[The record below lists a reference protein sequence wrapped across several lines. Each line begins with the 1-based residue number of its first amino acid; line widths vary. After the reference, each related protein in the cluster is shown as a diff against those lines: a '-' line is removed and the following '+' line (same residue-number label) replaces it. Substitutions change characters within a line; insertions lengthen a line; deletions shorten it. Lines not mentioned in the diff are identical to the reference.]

1 MRKIDLVL
9 AAAALATGCAALVPA
24 PAPVPGEVRIVP
36 AERRGWNTAVE
47 ANLYRVEFDA
57 VRVREIARNA
67 ATLARDRFEGD
78 LPTAEVTAMELDAE
92 RELRARGKCD
102 GGARLVSPASLR
114 DSPAGVSAIF
124 KCVPPV
130 F

>member
-1 MRKIDLVL
+1 MRKVDLVL
-9 AAAALATGCAALVPA
+9 AAAALATGCAMVAPA
-24 PAPVPGEVRIVP
+24 PAPVPGEARVVP
-36 AERRGWNTAVE
+36 VERRGWNAPE
-47 ANLYRVEFDA
+47 EPNLHRVEFDA

-78 LPTAEVTAMELDAE
+78 LPVAEVTAMELDAE

-114 DSPAGVSAIF
+114 DGPAGVSAIF
-124 KCVPPV
+124 KCIPPV